1 MNKEI
6 KNSQDLIRNEMLK
19 QRKKIKIT
27 AQKAERSAIDIIN
40 ELTERAVD
48 FTSDKLRQAEDKL
61 LD

>member
-6 KNSQDLIRNEMLK
+6 KNSQDIIRNEILK
-19 QRKKIKIT
+19 QRENIKKS
-27 AQKAERSAIDIIN
+27 ARKAERSAIDIIN